1 MRPEVTVVI
10 TTLDRRDYL
19 REAVAS
25 VRAQAA
31 VIHELIV
38 VDNGSADGTGDWLAA
53 QDDLLALHAGRDQTL
68 TRSSNISVARNA
80 GLARANG
87 AYVWFLDDD
96 DRLRPGALATL
107 ARALDEHPAAVA
119 AVGAR
124 TRFGDGVVGGRIAHP
139 LRRVVG
145 DLGPELLLSWGW
157 IPSQA
162 LCRAATL
169 RQVGGWREDVPH
181 SEDLDMWAR
190 IGSLGPVVLEPAT
203 VVEYRVHRAQS
214 RLRDPAALRDL
225 LLRPHQSALAGGDA
239 ARGRALLGS
248 RKRRLRHRRPP
259 QRASPHPACRGA
271 RAAATALAR
280 CRPACDAD
288 DRPLGAAQLGACAPL
303 AAVAAGAP
311 AGGAPPSR
319 HRIPQLEKHAR
330 RAAMQRCASHGSLA
344 ARPAAARRPPS

>member
-38 VDNGSADGTGDWLAA
+38 VDNGSADGTGDWLAS
-53 QDDLLALHAGRDQTL
+53 QDDLLALHAGRDQAL

-80 GLARANG
+80 GLARARG

-239 ARGRALLGS
+239 ARGRALRQAGRS
-248 RKRRLRHRRPP
+248 WDRANVAFAAGDHRSALRHTL
-259 QRASPHPACRGA
+259 
-271 RAAATALAR
+271 RAAALAPRLLRSPAVGPLATRMIVRSALRSWGPAR
-280 CRPACDAD
+280 RWLQSRPAPRPG
-288 DRPLGAAQLGACAPL
+288 DRP
-303 AAVAAGAP
+303 
-311 AGGAPPSR
+311 
-319 HRIPQLEKHAR
+319 R
-330 RAAMQRCASHGSLA
+330 RGTGFLS
-344 ARPAAARRPPS
+344 